1 MKIIIG
7 TRKSNLALYQTNL
20 VKGMLEKRGIGVEI
34 LPIVTTGDKLK
45 DKTLSDFGGKG
56 LFVKE
61 IEEALLD
68 FRCDIAVHSLKDVPF
83 ELPRGLKLISF
94 LKREDPRDC
103 LVLKEGKIKEG
114 MVLGTSSLRR
124 KVQIE
129 RMFKDV
135 KILPIRGN
143 LETRLNKI
151 QNQNLD
157 GVVLAMAGLKRMGL
171 ENRINH
177 IFEPFELIPA
187 VGQGVIAVEGREG
200 DERVDRLFEILND
213 RETEEV
219 VVAERAFLK
228 TLKGSCKVPIG
239 GYCRKEKDLYHMVS
253 FISYPDG
260 SNFLRVEGIG
270 DDPGE
275 LGEGLANN
283 LLIKGADKIIEKI

>member
-20 VKGMLEKRGIGVEI
+20 VKDMLQKKGIEVEI

-61 IEEALLD
+61 IEEALMN

-103 LVLKEGKIKEG
+103 LVLKEGKTKEG

-129 RMFKDV
+129 
-135 KILPIRGN
+135 KIFGNIKVVPIRGN

-151 QNQNLD
+151 QTQNLD

-171 ENRINH
+171 EKRAGH
-177 IFEPFELIPA
+177 IFDPFELIPA

-200 DERVDRLFEILND
+200 DERVYKLRQILND

-219 VVAERAFLK
+219 VIAERVFLE

-239 GYCRKEKDLYHMVS
+239 GFCKKEEDLYHMVS
-253 FISYPDG
+253 FISNPDG
-260 SNFLRVEGIG
+260 SNFLRIEGIG
-270 DDPGE
+270 DDPEE

>member
-20 VKGMLEKRGIGVEI
+20 VKNLLEKKGFKVEI

-68 FRCDIAVHSLKDVPF
+68 FKCDIAVHSLKDVPYQ
-83 ELPRGLKLISF
+83 LPKGLKLISF

-103 LVLKEGKIKEG
+103 LVLKDDKIKEN

-129 RMFKDV
+129 RIFPNA
-135 KILPIRGN
+135 KIVPIRGN
-143 LETRLNKI
+143 LETRIKKI
-151 QNQNLD
+151 QTENLD
-157 GVVLAMAGLKRMGL
+157 GVVLAMAGLKRMGM
-171 ENRINH
+171 EDKIDK
-177 IFEPFELIPA
+177 IFDPFELIPA

-200 DERVDRLFEILND
+200 DERVEKLSQILND

-219 VVAERAFLK
+219 VIAERAFLE

-239 GYCRKEKDLYHMVS
+239 GFCKKEGDLYHMVS
-253 FISYPDG
+253 FISNPDG
-260 SNFLRVEGIG
+260 SNFLRIEGIG
-270 DDPGE
+270 DDPEE

>member
-7 TRKSNLALYQTNL
+7 TRKSNLALYQSNL
-20 VKGMLEKRGIGVEI
+20 VKDLLEKKGFLVEI

-45 DKTLSDFGGKG
+45 DKTLSAFGGKG

-68 FRCDIAVHSLKDVPF
+68 FRCDIAVHSLKDVPYQ
-83 ELPRGLKLISF
+83 LPKGLKLISF

-103 LVLKEGKIKEG
+103 LVLKEKKIKEN

-124 KVQIE
+124 KIQIE
-129 RMFKDV
+129 KIFPEA

-143 LETRLNKI
+143 LETRINKI
-151 QNQNLD
+151 YSENLD
-157 GVVLAMAGLKRMGL
+157 GVVLAMAGLKRMKL
-171 ENRINH
+171 EDKASY

-187 VGQGVIAVEGREG
+187 VGQGVIAVEGREK
-200 DERVDRLFEILND
+200 DEKIEVLSKLLND

-219 VVAERAFLK
+219 TIAERAFLE

-239 GYCRKEKDLYHMVS
+239 GFCVKEEDLYHMVC
-253 FISYPDG
+253 FISNPDG

-270 DDPGE
+270 DDPQE
-275 LGEGLANN
+275 LGAGLANN
-283 LLIKGADKIIEKI
+283 LIIKGADKIIEKN